1 MWLID
6 MDIVSKQTSLWARK
20 DEAQVYKCFQ
30 IHVQALGN
38 GSYTTPWHCD
48 PITPL
53 YEWVDKLLCIFELN
67 FQKVKKNS
75 TFDNFYLKSELEL
88 SF

>member
-20 DEAQVYKCFQ
+20 YQAQVYKCFH

-38 GSYTTPWHCD
+38 GSYITPCCCD

-67 FQKVKKNS
+67 F
-75 TFDNFYLKSELEL
+75 
-88 SF
+88 

>member
-20 DEAQVYKCFQ
+20 YQAQVYKCFH

-38 GSYTTPWHCD
+38 GSY
-48 PITPL
+48 ITPL

-67 FQKVKKNS
+67 F
-75 TFDNFYLKSELEL
+75 
-88 SF
+88 

>member
-1 MWLID
+1 